1 MEGLMR
7 TLRKLLV
14 GPLVLLTALST
25 SAFAQERHV
34 VNPAALAD
42 AVSQHVVNQD
52 ADRAAIREA
61 FARPEVR
68 DVAAKTGLDLARLS
82 AAVDTMSAGDL
93 ARAADAARQVNDRLV
108 GGATTLVIST
118 TTIIIVLLVVILIIL
133 AVD

>member
-1 MEGLMR
+1 MR
-7 TLRKLLV
+7 TLRTLLV
-14 GPLVLLTALST
+14 GPLVLVTALST

-42 AVSQHVVNQD
+42 AVSQHADKQD

-68 DVAAKTGLDLARLS
+68 DVAAKTGVDLSRLS
-82 AAVDTMSAGDL
+82 AGVDTMSAGDL

-118 TTIIIVLLVVILIIL
+118 TTIIIILLIVILIIV